1 MTHKTTLKTYSLA
14 PLSALFFLCHLHFG
28 LRLQHLLSIPSPL
41 VKFQKQWLRHD
52 EVSTRNAG
60 PCAVNGCDAQEA

>member
-1 MTHKTTLKTYSLA
+1 MAIQAVVWLLKEEKEPVQTHLSTLYQ
-14 PLSALFFLCHLHFG
+14 H
-28 LRLQHLLSIPSPL
+28 QHLLSIPSPL

-52 EVSTRNAG
+52 EVSAKNAG